1 MTKKEKKL
9 LAVLMVLI
17 MGFTMLPGNFSAAM
31 SDMINTV
38 TEASEE
44 DKQTTEKQTETVTTE
59 VVTTAADTSMESTE
73 NGESTT
79 MEATVESSI
88 VDTEQ
93 QTEAVT
99 TQATTK
105 VQTGKK
111 VKKANAIAVQ
121 SAGVSKDMGAY
132 VVGGDSVVK
141 INGETLIAGKEV
153 DVPYGSTIS
162 INLAWAF
169 ANGDFP
175 TSQDD
180 EMVYTLPS
188 NINFT
193 PASKEL
199 KDPSGT
205 IVLGHFYLS
214 GNTIKVKYDAGEASE
229 NFLKTDGRIG
239 SLSADG
245 TLSGDITNN
254 GNGGKNSFVFPGL
267 GTFYFD
273 MGLSLIHI

>member
-79 MEATVESSI
+79 MAATVESSI

-99 TQATTK
+99 TEMPLRQG
-105 VQTGKK
+105 QIGKL
-111 VKKANAIAVQ
+111 KK
-121 SAGVSKDMGAY
+121 
-132 VVGGDSVVK
+132 
-141 INGETLIAGKEV
+141 
-153 DVPYGSTIS
+153 
-162 INLAWAF
+162 
-169 ANGDFP
+169 
-175 TSQDD
+175 
-180 EMVYTLPS
+180 
-188 NINFT
+188 
-193 PASKEL
+193 
-199 KDPSGT
+199 
-205 IVLGHFYLS
+205 
-214 GNTIKVKYDAGEASE
+214 
-229 NFLKTDGRIG
+229 
-239 SLSADG
+239 
-245 TLSGDITNN
+245 
-254 GNGGKNSFVFPGL
+254 
-267 GTFYFD
+267 
-273 MGLSLIHI
+273 